1 MIYYTNL
8 LQQNLIDLKL
18 RTDQGDLLNKIINY
32 DDFHRNNENNM

>member
-32 DDFHRNNENNM
+32 DDFHRNNDSNM

>member
-18 RTDQGDLLNKIINY
+18 HTDQGDLFNRIINY